1 MKKGYFKT
9 YAKTVFFIA
18 IIVAV
23 IIAATYFLK
32 DEYDNEYFE
41 TVKTDMLLIEGKT
54 KVVAETVKMKQ
65 KDASYMGKK
74 IKEVLAEDEIKRL
87 EESKIIDTS
96 KKGSNYYVLER
107 NDLEELGL
115 ENIDINGYYIVEY
128 TNNEIIYSEGI
139 EDREGN
145 RLYKLTEIKNVE

>member
-23 IIAATYFLK
+23 IVAATYFLK
-32 DEYDNEYFE
+32 DEYNNEYFE

-107 NDLEELGL
+107 NDLEEIGL
-115 ENIDINGYYIVEY
+115 ETVDINGYYIVEY

-139 EDREGN
+139 ENKEGN

>member
-115 ENIDINGYYIVEY
+115 ENVEINGYYIVEY

>member
-23 IIAATYFLK
+23 IVAATYFLK
-32 DEYDNEYFE
+32 DEYNNEYFE

-139 EDREGN
+139 ENKEGN